1 MALSSLVNDEIMRLY
16 EESSGL
22 SEDMFGQIL
31 SKVEGGAM
39 TSDTFPVSRRA
50 VASFQT
56 PGFPAADVLVEF
68 TMGGYRIVV
77 AGKHRSAVERSS
89 MVATAN
95 AKALHERLVA
105 ALEKDRD
112 DRMPTWGAF

>member
-16 EESSGL
+16 EESTGI
-22 SEDMFGQIL
+22 SEDMFGKIL
-31 SKVEGGAM
+31 SKIEGGAM

-68 TMGGYRIVV
+68 TMGGYRIAV
-77 AGKHRSAVERSS
+77 ASKYRGAVERSS
-89 MVATAN
+89 SVATIN
-95 AKALHERLVA
+95 AKELHERLVA

-112 DRMPTWGAF
+112 DRMPNYGRF